1 MGLSGVHPDGNGE
14 RRLVM
19 NPLIRMKLV
28 SAGVVLA
35 ALAPAIGAEPSLVAH
50 AQIKNQKGDLVGNAD
65 LMETR
70 GGLLIKL
77 ALQNL
82 KAGQNAVH
90 LHEVGKC
97 DPPFTTAGAHFNP
110 DHQKHGMLVGA
121 GHAGDLP
128 NLHIPDSGELEV
140 EFVTT
145 RVTLEQGKPNSLLD
159 QDGSSV
165 VIHATADDY
174 QSDPAGASG
183 DRIACGVIPSQFG
196 QKGSSTQ

>member
-1 MGLSGVHPDGNGE
+1 
-14 RRLVM
+14 
-19 NPLIRMKLV
+19 MKLV
-28 SAGVVLA
+28 SAGILLA

-50 AQIKNQKGDLVGNAD
+50 AQIKDLKGDSVGTAD

-77 ALQNL
+77 ALQNM

-110 DHQKHGMLVGA
+110 GHHKHGILVGE

-128 NLHIPDSGELEV
+128 NLHIPDSGKLEV
-140 EFVTT
+140 ELLTT
-145 RVTLEQGKPNSLLD
+145 NVTLEQGKPNSLLD
-159 QDGSSV
+159 QDGSSL
-165 VIHATADDY
+165 VIHAAADDY
-174 QSDPAGASG
+174 QSDPSGNSG
-183 DRIACGVIPSQFG
+183 DRIACGVITSPSSVG
-196 QKGSSTQ
+196 AGSPRK

>member
-1 MGLSGVHPDGNGE
+1 
-14 RRLVM
+14 M
-19 NPLIRMKLV
+19 NSLMRPQLV
-28 SAGVVLA
+28 SAGLLLA

-50 AQIKNQKGDLVGNAD
+50 AQLKDQKGGHVGTAE

-77 ALQNL
+77 ALQNM
-82 KAGQNAVH
+82 KSGQHAVH

-97 DPPFTTAGAHFNP
+97 DGPFTTAGAHFNP
-110 DHQKHGMLVGA
+110 DHHKHGMLVGE

-128 NLHIPDSGELEV
+128 NLHIPDSGLLEV
-140 EFVTT
+140 EFVTKKA
-145 RVTLEQGKPNSLLD
+145 TLEQGKPNSLLD

-165 VIHATADDY
+165 IIHATSDDY
-174 QSDPAGASG
+174 QSDPAGDSG

>member
-1 MGLSGVHPDGNGE
+1 MNSLM
-14 RRLVM
+14 RLQ
-19 NPLIRMKLV
+19 LL
-28 SAGVVLA
+28 SAGLLLA

-50 AQIKNQKGDLVGNAD
+50 AQLKDQKGDHLGTAD

-70 GGLLIKL
+70 GGLLVKL
-77 ALQNL
+77 ALQNI
-82 KAGQNAVH
+82 KSGQHAVH
-90 LHEVGKC
+90 LHEVGRC
-97 DPPFTTAGAHFNP
+97 EPPFTTAGAHFNP
-110 DHQKHGMLVGA
+110 DHHKHGMLVGE

-128 NLHIPDSGELEV
+128 NLHVSDSGQLEV
-140 EFVTT
+140 EFVTKMT
-145 RVTLEQGKPNSLLD
+145 TLEQGKSNSLLD

-174 QSDPAGASG
+174 QSDPAGDSG

>member
-1 MGLSGVHPDGNGE
+1 
-14 RRLVM
+14 M
-19 NPLIRMKLV
+19 NALIRLQLA
-28 SAGVVLA
+28 SAGLLLA

-50 AQIKNQKGDLVGNAD
+50 AQLKDQKGGYVGTAD

-77 ALQNL
+77 SLQNM
-82 KAGQNAVH
+82 KAGQHAVH

-97 DPPFTTAGAHFNP
+97 DAPFTTAGAHFNP
-110 DHQKHGMLVGA
+110 DHQKHGMLVGE

-128 NLHIPDSGELEV
+128 NLHVPDSGQLEV
-140 EFVTT
+140 EFVTKKA
-145 RVTLEQGKPNSLLD
+145 TLEQGKPNSVLD

-174 QSDPAGASG
+174 QSDPAGDSG
-183 DRIACGVIPSQFG
+183 DRIACGVITSQFAP
-196 QKGSSTQ
+196 KGSK

>member
-1 MGLSGVHPDGNGE
+1 
-14 RRLVM
+14 M
-19 NPLIRMKLV
+19 NPCIRMKLV
-28 SAGVVLA
+28 SAGVLLA
-35 ALAPAIGAEPSLVAH
+35 ALAPAIGAEPSLMAH

-128 NLHIPDSGELEV
+128 NLHIPDSGALEV
-140 EFVTT
+140 EVLTNK
-145 RVTLEQGKPNSLLD
+145 VTLEKGKPNSLLD
-159 QDGSSV
+159 QDGTSL
-165 VIHATADDY
+165 VIHATSDDY
-174 QSDPAGASG
+174 QSDPAGDSG
-183 DRIACGVIPSQFG
+183 DRIACGVITSQLAPQG
-196 QKGSSTQ
+196 GSTR

>member
-1 MGLSGVHPDGNGE
+1 MT
-14 RRLVM
+14 
-19 NPLIRMKLV
+19 PLIRLNLA
-28 SAGVVLA
+28 SAGILLA
-35 ALAPAIGAEPSLVAH
+35 ALAPALGAEPSLTAH
-50 AQIKNQKGDLVGNAD
+50 AQIKNQNGDLVGTAD

-77 ALQNL
+77 ALQDL
-82 KAGQNAVH
+82 KPGQHAVH
-90 LHEVGKC
+90 LHEVGRC

-110 DHQKHGMLVGA
+110 DHSKHGMLVGE

-128 NLHIPDSGELEV
+128 NLHIPDSGKLEV

-145 RVTLEQGKPNSLLD
+145 KATLEKGKPNSLLD

-165 VIHATADDY
+165 VIHAAADDY

-183 DRIACGVIPSQFG
+183 DRIACGVIGSPSTV
-196 QKGSSTQ
+196 GSGSPRK

>member
-1 MGLSGVHPDGNGE
+1 MNTLM
-14 RRLVM
+14 RL
-19 NPLIRMKLV
+19 KLL
-28 SAGVVLA
+28 SAGLLLA
-35 ALAPAIGAEPSLVAH
+35 ALVPANGAEPSLVAQ
-50 AQIKNQKGDLVGNAD
+50 AQLKDQKGGHVGTAE

-77 ALQNL
+77 ALQSI
-82 KAGQNAVH
+82 KSGQHAVH

-110 DHQKHGMLVGA
+110 DHHKHGMLVGE

-128 NLHIPDSGELEV
+128 NLHIPDSGQLEV
-140 EFVTT
+140 EFATKK
-145 RVTLEQGKPNSLLD
+145 VTLEQGKPNSVLD

-174 QSDPAGASG
+174 QSDPAGDSG
-183 DRIACGVIPSQFG
+183 DRIACGVITSQFAP
-196 QKGSSTQ
+196 KGSK